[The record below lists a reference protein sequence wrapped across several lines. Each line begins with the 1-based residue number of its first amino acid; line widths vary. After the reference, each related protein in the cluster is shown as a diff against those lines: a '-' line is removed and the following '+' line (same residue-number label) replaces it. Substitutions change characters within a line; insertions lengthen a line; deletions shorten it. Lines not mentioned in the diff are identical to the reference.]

1 MREKSV
7 NVVRKT
13 CGYGTNVREIQCD
26 GFEDVGKW
34 PQSKEFRKNLDMGK
48 ARELIDYI

>member
-1 MREKSV
+1 MWSERHVGTEQRSEKY
-7 NVVRKT
+7 NV
-13 CGYGTNVREIQCD
+13 D